1 MKNYGTKPN
10 EEPKVSKVRLLQ
22 ACKAAENAWVAEMEA
37 VLGAR
42 EASLAR
48 YQGRAN
54 GAPGTRLNELYN
66 LFIAAQTAYTAA

>member
-1 MKNYGTKPN
+1 MNFGGKPHDA
-10 EEPKVSKVRLLQ
+10 PKISKVRLLQ
-22 ACKAAENAWVAEMEA
+22 ASKAAEAAWLAEIEA
-37 VLGAR
+37 VLGVR

-66 LFIAAQTAYTAA
+66 LFLVAQRAYLSA